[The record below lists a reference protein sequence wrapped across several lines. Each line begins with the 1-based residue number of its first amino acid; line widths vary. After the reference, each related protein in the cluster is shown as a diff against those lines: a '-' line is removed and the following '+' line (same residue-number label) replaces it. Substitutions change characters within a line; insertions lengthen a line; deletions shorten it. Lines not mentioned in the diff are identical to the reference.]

1 MSNGEPWGN
10 DIDKGKLLIRL
21 WKSYLLYHL
30 VAKLD
35 ALVKEIMNFCL
46 TKYFFHTSKGT
57 LTCRKIL
64 RHGADGFIFPPNEGM
79 LLIFIVLKIP
89 LP

>member
-21 WKSYLLYHL
+21 WQSYLLYHL

-35 ALVKEIMNFCL
+35 ELVKEIMNFCL

-64 RHGADGFIFPPNEGM
+64 HGAEGFIFPPNEGM